1 MHNVPETRLYDTP
14 LLRQLIDIRFKL
26 PPALYKVADLIL
38 RDPLTSSILD
48 IKAFAKATDT
58 SVAAINRLG
67 NALGLDGFTGLH
79 LALQQNF
86 MHWIVPV
93 EKVRAEVLA
102 DRQHGYSLEQQ
113 VRLAKG
119 NLDTLIECNSPGM
132 FESTV
137 EALDFAEHVYVLGF
151 GNSHH
156 IAGLLTDWLLPCLP
170 NTTLIRVDAGIDVA
184 AHRITAIGSEDVL
197 IAISLP
203 DYAPETTHLA
213 RYARAAGVQ
222 VVALVDSPVS
232 PVSALANYRLYT
244 PTAHPQLANS
254 KVALLTVIE
263 ALVSAVQRRR
273 AGHLDHANKQ
283 ARTALA
289 FIKGE
294 EVPESV
300 MRDRGPYR
308 DPLDHPDMPPR
319 KRRRR

>member
-26 PPALYKVADLIL
+26 PPALFKVADLIL
-38 RDPLTSSILD
+38 RDPLNSSILD

-86 MHWIVPV
+86 MHWVVPV
-93 EKVRAEVLA
+93 EKVRAELLA
-102 DRQHGYSLEQQ
+102 DRNHDYSLDQQ
-113 VRLAKG
+113 VRVAKG

-132 FESTV
+132 FDAIV

-151 GNSHH
+151 GNSYH
-156 IAGLLTDWLLPCLP
+156 IAGLFTDWLLPCIP
-170 NTTLIRVDAGIDVA
+170 NSTLIKVDAGIDVA
-184 AHRITAIGSEDVL
+184 AHRITAIGSDDVL
-197 IAISLP
+197 VAISLP

-213 RYARAAGVQ
+213 RYAKAVGVQ
-222 VVALVDSPVS
+222 VVALVDSPAS
-232 PVSALANYRLYT
+232 PVSAIANYRLYT
-244 PTAHPQLANS
+244 ATTHPQLANS
-254 KVALLTVIE
+254 KVALLTAIE
-263 ALVSAVQRRR
+263 ALVAAVQRRR

-294 EVPESV
+294 EVPQASL
-300 MRDRGPYR
+300 RDHGPYR